1 MAVPLPGPTLR
12 CVSDLALTLGTITVD
27 SADAP
32 ALAKWWAVVLTG
44 SVDEFPEV
52 GIQVV
57 RSDQLNGLNL
67 AIQQT
72 ASPTPGKNR
81 IHLDFGAANRADTV
95 EQLLTLGAR
104 RISEHVF
111 QGLGWT
117 VLADPDGNQ
126 FCVSDLEP

>member
-1 MAVPLPGPTLR
+1 
-12 CVSDLALTLGTITVD
+12 VSDLALTLGTITVD

-72 ASPTPGKNR
+72 ASPTPGKNW
-81 IHLDFGAANRADTV
+81 IHLDFGAANRAETV
-95 EQLLTLGAR
+95 EQLLALGAR
-104 RISEHVF
+104 CISEHVI

-126 FCVSDLEP
+126 FCVPDLEP

>member
-1 MAVPLPGPTLR
+1 
-12 CVSDLALTLGTITVD
+12 
-27 SADAP
+27 
-32 ALAKWWAVVLTG
+32 
-44 SVDEFPEV
+44 
-52 GIQVV
+52 
-57 RSDQLNGLNL
+57 
-67 AIQQT
+67 
-72 ASPTPGKNR
+72 
-81 IHLDFGAANRADTV
+81 V